1 MKKIKKSKNSISSC
15 LYVTPA
21 MLLLLVFLLIPLFY
35 SLYCGFYSYK
45 FLNKG
50 AFQGLKN
57 YIYCLTD
64 PVILNSFKT
73 TLIVTLSSTLI
84 SLLLGLI
91 LAVWIDK
98 KQGLFSY
105 MIEMIGLIPWVI
117 SMVVA
122 SLLWRWL
129 LNGDMGLLG
138 FVSRIIGKPIYILEN
153 KKGALFSLIFVMSWR
168 TIGYAMVMLLAGLK
182 SIDLELIEAAAIDGA
197 KNIQIFFKVKL
208 PLIITNFL
216 LSLIV
221 LTVSNFTNNTVPK
234 ALTAGGPVYATNVVT
249 LEQYAL
255 SFEFYEFGKSS
266 ALSVLIM
273 IVTGLIIWAYMKI
286 SKYEL

>member
-84 SLLLGLI
+84 SLLLGLL

-105 MIEMIGLIPWVI
+105 MIEMIGLIP
-117 SMVVA
+117 
-122 SLLWRWL
+122 
-129 LNGDMGLLG
+129 
-138 FVSRIIGKPIYILEN
+138 
-153 KKGALFSLIFVMSWR
+153 
-168 TIGYAMVMLLAGLK
+168 
-182 SIDLELIEAAAIDGA
+182 
-197 KNIQIFFKVKL
+197 
-208 PLIITNFL
+208 
-216 LSLIV
+216 
-221 LTVSNFTNNTVPK
+221 
-234 ALTAGGPVYATNVVT
+234 
-249 LEQYAL
+249 
-255 SFEFYEFGKSS
+255 
-266 ALSVLIM
+266 
-273 IVTGLIIWAYMKI
+273 
-286 SKYEL
+286 